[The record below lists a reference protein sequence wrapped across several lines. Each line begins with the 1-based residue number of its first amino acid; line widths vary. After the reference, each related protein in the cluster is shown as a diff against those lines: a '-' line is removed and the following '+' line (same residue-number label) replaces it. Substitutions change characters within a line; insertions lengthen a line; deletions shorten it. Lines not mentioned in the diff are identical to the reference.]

1 MIERCSS
8 FIPPLNHSPRRV
20 LTGAD
25 RVVLLTGSTGALG
38 ADFLNALVRDDRIK
52 HIFTLNRAPAV
63 VDRQR
68 AALKLRELDPAVVLS
83 SKVTSLEGD
92 VSLPDLGL
100 EDAVLEKVRKATIG
114 SQLFTHLQRLRYCS

>member
-8 FIPPLNHSPRRV
+8 FIPPVNPSPRRL
-20 LTGAD
+20 LTGVD
-25 RVVLLTGSTGALG
+25 RVVLLTRSTGALG

-100 EDAVLEKVRKATIG
+100 EDAVLEKVRKATRG
-114 SQLFTHLQRLRYCS
+114 SQLFTHLQHLRYCS

>member
-8 FIPPLNHSPRRV
+8 FIPPVNPSPRRL
-20 LTGAD
+20 LTGVD

-38 ADFLNALVRDDRIK
+38 ADFLSALVRDDRIK

-100 EDAVLEKVRKATIG
+100 EDAVLEKVRKATRG
-114 SQLFTHLQRLRYCS
+114 SQLFTHLQHLRYCS